1 MALLN
6 WNRKKY
12 SVGDAT
18 IDAQHA
24 SFIRL
29 LNRFHAAMLRGS
41 GSSVT
46 GSLLRQL
53 IAAVREHFSTEEE
66 MMTSSKYPGLAHH
79 RAEHQRAAAS
89 LIELND
95 RYERGESH
103 VSISVLRRVRD
114 WLSAHMLDEDGKLGR
129 WLKEHPQV
137 EPPGPPC

>member
-12 SVGDAT
+12 SLGDAL

-29 LNRFHAAMLRGS
+29 LNRFHAAMLHGRGRS
-41 GSSVT
+41 ET
-46 GSLLRQL
+46 GPLLRQL
-53 IAAVREHFSTEEE
+53 IASVREHFSTEEE
-66 MMTSSKYPGLAHH
+66 MMTSKNYPGLDHH
-79 RAEHQRAAAS
+79 RTEHQRAAAS
-89 LIELND
+89 LIQLND
-95 RYERGESH
+95 RYERGESD

-114 WLSAHMLDEDGKLGR
+114 WLSAHMLDEYGKLAR